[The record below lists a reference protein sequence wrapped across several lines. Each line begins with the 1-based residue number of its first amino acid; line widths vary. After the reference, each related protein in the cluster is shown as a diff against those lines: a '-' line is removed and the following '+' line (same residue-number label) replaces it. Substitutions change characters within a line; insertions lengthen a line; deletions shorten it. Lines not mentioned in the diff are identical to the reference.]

1 MRSEILECLDKWF
14 HVKISHLNVFLKSER
29 DALRRRRTRSNL
41 DGAGTSESAATN
53 GGLGSVVNVPCR
65 LSILGSDETLATLD
79 LIATPFNTA
88 EAPAVALRAAAP
100 ASITGLLGVKRGE
113 DGERTRGGVAS
124 IRVGLRFFDD
134 EGVPREEHRRFIP
147 EADGVD
153 VTSGMNEPLTGVLTE
168 VGRVTR
174 GAPRDGVAKADWF
187 SFSVA

>member
-1 MRSEILECLDKWF
+1 M
-14 HVKISHLNVFLKSER
+14 
-29 DALRRRRTRSNL
+29 
-41 DGAGTSESAATN
+41 
-53 GGLGSVVNVPCR
+53 NVPYR
-65 LSILGSDETLATLD
+65 LAILGSDETFATLD
-79 LIATPFNTA
+79 LRATTPFNTA

-147 EADGVD
+147 EADGV
-153 VTSGMNEPLTGVLTE
+153 LTE

-174 GAPRDGVAKADWF
+174 GAARDGVAKADWF
-187 SFSVA
+187 TFSVA